1 MGLLQNGHW
10 VDQWYDTERSGG
22 RFERQAST
30 FRHWIT
36 PNGCAGLTGEAG
48 FIAEPGRYHLFVSL
62 ACPWAHR
69 TLIMRKLKLLE
80 DLIDVT
86 VVDPVMLENGWEFAG
101 DQGENL
107 YGLEYLYE
115 LYLKSEPTYQGRVTV
130 PVLWDRQRQCI
141 VNNESAEIIRI
152 FNSAFNSLTG
162 DTQDFYPV
170 ELRETIEMVNE
181 RVYRQLNNGVYRA
194 GFSTRQSVYE
204 EAVKDVFDCLD
215 WLEQRLQ
222 QQDYLCGDQLTEADI
237 RAFTTLIRFEPV
249 YFGHFKCNLRSLRN
263 YPKLWSFVRRIYHWP
278 GVADTVNF
286 NHIKR
291 HYYIS
296 HTTINPTGIV
306 PKGPIL
312 DL

>member
-10 VDQWYDTERSGG
+10 VDQWYDTEKSGG

-30 FRHWIT
+30 FRHWVT
-36 PNGCAGLTGEAG
+36 TDGSAGPTGDAG
-48 FIAEPGRYHLFVSL
+48 FKAEPGRYHLFVSL

-69 TLIMRKLKLLE
+69 TLIMRKLKQLE
-80 DLIDVT
+80 NLIGVT
-86 VVDPVMLENGWEFAG
+86 VVDPVMLENGWEFNG
-101 DQGENL
+101 DQGEDL

-115 LYLKSEPTYQGRVTV
+115 LYLKSDRTYQGRVTV
-130 PVLWDRQRQCI
+130 PVLWDKQRRCI

-162 DTQDFYPV
+162 DAQDFYPAG
-170 ELRETIEMVNE
+170 LRDSIDQVNE

-194 GFSTRQSVYE
+194 GFATRQSIYE
-204 EAVKDVFDCLD
+204 EAVKEVFECLD
-215 WLEQRLQ
+215 WLEQQLQ
-222 QQDYLCGDQLTEADI
+222 QQDFLCGDHLTEADI

-249 YFGHFKCNLRSLRN
+249 YFGHFKCNLRSLQS

-306 PKGPIL
+306 PEGPVL